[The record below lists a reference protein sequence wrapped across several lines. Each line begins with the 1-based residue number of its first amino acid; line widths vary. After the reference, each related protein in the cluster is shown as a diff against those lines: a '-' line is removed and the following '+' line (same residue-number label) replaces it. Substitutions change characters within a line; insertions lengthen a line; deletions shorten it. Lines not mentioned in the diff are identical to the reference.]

1 MGDIDFD
8 ELDQAVNTLMSGAQ
22 KTAPAQVQ
30 NNPPVATPVNAVPTG
45 VNNVAPVVQAS
56 VPQQATVP
64 TTPAT
69 PVTPSPQIQ
78 INKGRFMDVK
88 PPSATPV
95 LPLTPTPTNDSSSV
109 AAASPSTPNGVAMP
123 AIGPVKPTQPAMEIS
138 TAQAPA
144 QGIGAPTDQAAFSPF
159 LPNAQVEKRPLG
171 GTAMPSGA
179 VPSPFDEQEKKPTPP
194 AGSTQPEPMQSSE
207 PILQNTAQP
216 VEDSSS
222 TPSTIDINND
232 QKAEVN
238 QSLDDQRSLDAANY
252 SYKQAPQQ
260 ESELAKLESSEVVAT
275 PASLPATDKPQDE
288 SVRSVESGD
297 TERLKGTHPWDAA
310 KNQEEKAAE
319 KAHGIYDEHQTLSH
333 PAKQKSGWWIVIAII
348 LVIIVV
354 ASLGV
359 AAFFYFGPG
368 L

>member
-8 ELDQAVNTLMSGAQ
+8 ELDQAVNTLMNGVQ
-22 KTAPAQVQ
+22 KTPPQGQ
-30 NNPPVATPVNAVPTG
+30 NNPSVA
-45 VNNVAPVVQAS
+45 APVSVSNPVPAVQAS
-56 VPQQATVP
+56 APQQATEPLIPAVP
-64 TTPAT
+64 VAPH
-69 PVTPSPQIQ
+69 PQIQ

-88 PPSATPV
+88 PPSANPV
-95 LPLTPTPTNDSSSV
+95 LPPAPTPVNDSSSV
-109 AAASPSTPNGVAMP
+109 VTSSTAGGGAIP

-138 TAQAPA
+138 TTQTPA
-144 QGIGAPTDQAAFSPF
+144 QMPGASTDQAAFSPF

-171 GTAMPSGA
+171 GNAMPSGA

-194 AGSTQPEPMQSSE
+194 AGSTQSEPMQSPE
-207 PILQNTAQP
+207 PILQNTTQP
-216 VEDSSS
+216 VEDSPSA
-222 TPSTIDINND
+222 TPNTIDINND

-238 QSLDDQRSLDAANY
+238 QGLDDQRSLDAANY

-275 PASLPATDKPQDE
+275 PAPVPATGKPQDE

-297 TERLKGTHPWDAA
+297 TERLKGGHPWDAA

-319 KAHGIYDEHQTLSH
+319 KAAEKAHGIYDEHKALSH
-333 PAKQKSGWWIVIAII
+333 PAKQKSGWWVVIAII
-348 LVIIVV
+348 IVIIVV